1 MTRKLGPVLFQ
12 LPPFLKCDLA
22 LLRDFLNGLPK
33 QTRCAFEFRNPSW
46 FSDKVFSA
54 LQDANVA
61 LCLAESDALET
72 PNVRTADFSYLRL
85 RRKKYPPKSRQ
96 AVAKRAN
103 GFAKKGDVFAFF
115 KHQEK
120 PVGPLFAE
128 ELLAAVKHR

>member
-1 MTRKLGPVLFQ
+1 MI
-12 LPPFLKCDLA
+12 
-22 LLRDFLNGLPK
+22 
-33 QTRCAFEFRNPSW
+33 
-46 FSDKVFSA
+46 FSA

-61 LCLAESDALET
+61 LCLAESDGLET

-85 RRKKYPPKSRQ
+85 RREKYPPKSRK
-96 AVAKRAN
+96 ALAKRAN

-120 PVGPLFAE
+120 SVGPLFAE